1 VIIAGDVLKY
11 LLFKNIK
18 KVSTMSTATDENL
31 INDETIVI
39 ELKMKECTRAK
50 RSSHYNSRRIKPQL
64 CDKDLTTH
72 LREGKK

>member
-1 VIIAGDVLKY
+1 
-11 LLFKNIK
+11 
-18 KVSTMSTATDENL
+18 MSTATDENL

-50 RSSHYNSRRIKPQL
+50 HSSHYNSRRIKSQL
-64 CDKDLTTH
+64 FDKDLTTH